1 MANEPSFTIGIE
13 EEYLLVDQET
23 RDLATDPP
31 SKMLAEIEQRLT
43 GQVSSEFLRAQI
55 EVETKICWSIPEAR
69 EDLSHLRS
77 TVANVAN
84 GYGFA
89 PIAAATHPFAN
100 WRDQKKT
107 DK

>member
-23 RDLATDPP
+23 RDLAADPP

-69 EDLSHLRS
+69 EDLSHLRR